1 MSFQVFLCSY
11 EQIRTFVAL
20 ATRQSFDIKVCNE
33 RQTINGKDFMGMCAL
48 DFSRPLK
55 VLADCTGDE
64 AMEFRKKVLA
74 LQN

>member
-1 MSFQVFLCSY
+1 MSFQVFLRSY
-11 EQIRTFVAL
+11 EQIKTFVAL
-20 ATRQSFDIKVCNE
+20 ASRQSFDIRVCND

-55 VLADCTGDE
+55 VQADCTGDE
-64 AMEFRKKVLA
+64 ATEFRKNVLA

>member
-1 MSFQVFLCSY
+1 MSFQVFLHSY
-11 EQIRTFVAL
+11 EQIKTFVAL
-20 ATRQSFDIKVCNE
+20 ASRQNFDIRVGND
-33 RQTINGKDFMGMCAL
+33 RQTINGKDFMGMCTL

-64 AMEFRKKVLA
+64 ATEFRKSVLA

>member
-1 MSFQVFLCSY
+1 MSFQVFLRSY

-20 ATRQSFDIKVCNE
+20 AARQSFDVQVCND

-55 VLADCTGDE
+55 VHANCTGDE
-64 AMEFRKKVLA
+64 AVEFRKNVLA